1 MFNSRADYER
11 VIKLLLHELAS
22 DATAA
27 YDLDRDA
34 DGNPRFSWTDRELAE
49 ADRYRLDVTER
60 PGGWGWPTD
69 GWSTPDGRPPRDR
82 AAPPAA
88 LELRL
93 LRDDGWAPGYADDVP
108 DEPTQEGS

>member
-11 VIKLLLHELAS
+11 VIKLLLRELAS

-60 PGGWGWPTD
+60 PGGWGHPTGGWP
-69 GWSTPDGRPPRDR
+69 GGRPP
-82 AAPPAA
+82 ANVPVPPAE

-93 LRDDGWAPGYADDVP
+93 RVDDGWAPGYADDVL

>member
-1 MFNSRADYER
+1 MFNSRTDYER
-11 VIKLLLHELAS
+11 VIKLLLVRLCDGTGVELVG
-22 DATAA
+22 D
-27 YDLDRDA
+27 
-34 DGNPRFSWTDRELAE
+34 DGDPRVHWTDRELAE

-93 LRDDGWAPGYADDVP
+93 LRDDGWAPGYADDVL

>member
-1 MFNSRADYER
+1 MFNSRIDYER

-49 ADRYRLDVTER
+49 ADRYHLDVTTR
-60 PGGWGWPTD
+60 PGGH
-69 GWSTPDGRPPRDR
+69 R
-82 AAPPAA
+82 ASAE

-93 LRDDGWAPGYADDVP
+93 LRDDGWAPGYVDDVP
-108 DEPTQEGS
+108 DEPTQEGP